1 MKAQGGHTPSGSCTS
16 SELYELDADELEPVT
31 SRKKR
36 REDVIISDGS
46 KLIVGFETM
55 QLHLPHDGKNRYKCS
70 DDYPRSPW
78 RQ

>member
-1 MKAQGGHTPSGSCTS
+1 
-16 SELYELDADELEPVT
+16 
-31 SRKKR
+31 
-36 REDVIISDGS
+36 
-46 KLIVGFETM
+46 M